1 MGRELYFSGCG
12 ILGKDREK
20 SKKKYVCGGEGLSG
34 DCSVGREGLG
44 RGFCTICAC
53 WLHDLCMGWKC
64 YLEEVRRICV
74 RFVSVLFQYNCA
86 VVSVYCHY
94 IISMWSIL
102 GACRV
107 HIVGF

>member
-53 WLHDLCMGWKC
+53 WLHDLCMGWKSL
-64 YLEEVRRICV
+64 YYGVEMLSGGGEENLCQICV
-74 RFVSVLFQYNCA
+74 SIVSV
-86 VVSVYCHY
+86 
-94 IISMWSIL
+94 
-102 GACRV
+102 
-107 HIVGF
+107 